1 MQYKLSPITN
11 FSSCGA
17 DPHIRLRSYTRIH
30 ALTHQNQWGQM
41 GLTVENVLSLNKKY
55 IKNNFKNLL
64 MVETLLKK
72 KVAMGP
78 QLRVS
83 RQSRRR
89 SRAG

>member
-1 MQYKLSPITN
+1 
-11 FSSCGA
+11 
-17 DPHIRLRSYTRIH
+17 
-30 ALTHQNQWGQM
+30 M